1 MISSAKKPPQ
11 YLVVSLLG
19 AEKPYV
25 LHDLCKIA
33 TSTGCTIIDSNVST
47 YGYSFGGTMM
57 FAGTWNALAK
67 LENNLTTFEQKN
79 EIRIVFQRTEVR
91 RQISDVFPYI
101 VYLTT
106 LESVGVISKITQ
118 YFVDHK
124 INIHDFKVSSYTAPY
139 SEQNML
145 SMTLTIAISNTK
157 LLAEF
162 RESFMLFCDD
172 QNFDVA
178 IEPQKSLIQ

>member
-1 MISSAKKPPQ
+1 MISSTKKPPQ
-11 YLVVSLLG
+11 YLVVSILG
-19 AEKPYV
+19 VEKPYL
-25 LHDLCKIA
+25 LHDLCKLA
-33 TSTGCTIIDSNVST
+33 TSTGCTIIDSDVAT
-47 YGYSFGGTMM
+47 YGYNFGGTMM

-67 LENNLTTFEQKN
+67 LENNLTAFEQKN

-91 RQISDVFPYI
+91 KIIADILPYV

-106 LESVGVISKITQ
+106 LESVGIISKITQ

-124 INIHDFKVSSYTAPY
+124 INIHDFKVLSYTAPF

-145 SMTLTIAISNTK
+145 SITLMIAISNSK

-178 IEPQKSLIQ
+178 IEPQKSLI